1 MRSSSN
7 LKDHILIAKMRLGDP
22 ITSLDEISF
31 MTGFSW
37 RLSGDFVFSYLG
49 PTVRRWYMCPLLC
62 FYNSLSY
69 VCSTWD
75 TNPIQI
81 TKNSSIESHPNS
93 NRITSEISAPKRPAL
108 CCLLVR
114 DAVGRSLGISGTR
127 FGWRCQ
133 PPWFQPPGYKPVDI
147 GE

>member
-7 LKDHILIAKMRLGDP
+7 LKDQILIAKMRLGDP

-37 RLSGDFVFSYLG
+37 RFSGDFGFFPIWVQQCIVDTCVHFHASTIFYH
-49 PTVRRWYMCPLLC
+49 MCVQPI
-62 FYNSLSY
+62 
-69 VCSTWD
+69 STLD

-127 FGWRCQ
+127 FG
-133 PPWFQPPGYKPVDI
+133 
-147 GE
+147 